1 MSTCPVPTTRGIYT
15 ITNLLDGKYYVGSSL
30 DLTKRLISHRTKL
43 KNNNHINKYLQ
54 NAWNKYGEANFKFEV
69 VLPLPDCCEE
79 IIRAIEHEI
88 LEREFDNT
96 YNIIKTVNLSEDE
109 IQRRRR
115 RKDNNRRK
123 VAEDVLIYKTPQGKY
138 RPSIC
143 INNKKINLGTYS
155 TYKEA
160 LKARQEGEKKYLAKD
175 YVHYDKP
182 FCVPMN
188 YRKIEKRVEVYLH
201 HKGIRH
207 VKTLKTEEEAYE
219 YVKKLR
225 EELGIT
231 FP

>member
-1 MSTCPVPTTRGIYT
+1 MTCYPIATTKGIYT
-15 ITNLLDGKYYVGSSL
+15 ITNLLDGRYYVGSSL
-30 DLTKRLISHRTKL
+30 DLTKRLTSHKTKL
-43 KNNNHINKYLQ
+43 KNNKHINKYLQ

-69 VLPLPDCCEE
+69 VLPLPDSDEKT
-79 IIRAIEHEI
+79 IRAIEHEI
-88 LEREFDNT
+88 LEREFDKT
-96 YNIIKTVNLSEDE
+96 YNIIKTVNLIENE

-115 RKDNNRRK
+115 RKNNNRRK
-123 VAEDVLIYKTPQGKY
+123 TAKEVLIYQTPKGKY

-143 INNKKINLGTYS
+143 INNKIIHLGTYN
-155 TYKEA
+155 TYEEA
-160 LKARQEGEKKYLAKD
+160 LKAREEAEKKYLAKD
-175 YVHYDKP
+175 YIHYDKP
-182 FCVPMN
+182 VCVPLN

-201 HKGIRH
+201 HKGVRY

>member
-1 MSTCPVPTTRGIYT
+1 MADLLKGIYT

-30 DLTKRLISHRTKL
+30 DLNRRLLSHRTKL
-43 KNNNHINKYLQ
+43 NNNTHRNKHLQ
-54 NAWNKYGEANFKFEV
+54 NAWNKHGKANFKFEV
-69 VLPLPDCCEE
+69 ILYLQDSTEE
-79 IIRAIEHEI
+79 TIRAIEDEI
-88 LEREFDNT
+88 LEREFDKT
-96 YNIIKTVNLSEDE
+96 YNIIKTVKVNEDQ
-109 IQRRRR
+109 IQRMRR
-115 RKDNNRRK
+115 RKEQSRRK
-123 VAEDVLIYKTPQGKY
+123 VAEEVLIYKNSSGSY

-143 INNKKINLGTYS
+143 INNKTIHLGSFKTYE
-155 TYKEA
+155 EA
-160 LKARQEGEKKYLAKD
+160 LKARQEAEKKYLDKN

-182 FCVPMN
+182 VCVPVN

-201 HKGIRH
+201 HKSVRY